1 MVFSTQIGKSAKEG
15 DLFNKFFKLY
25 DELKQKENANIG
37 WELIK
42 SQNFP

>member
-1 MVFSTQIGKSAKEG
+1 MLFSTQIGKQANEG

-25 DELKQKENANIG
+25 ADLKQKENANIG